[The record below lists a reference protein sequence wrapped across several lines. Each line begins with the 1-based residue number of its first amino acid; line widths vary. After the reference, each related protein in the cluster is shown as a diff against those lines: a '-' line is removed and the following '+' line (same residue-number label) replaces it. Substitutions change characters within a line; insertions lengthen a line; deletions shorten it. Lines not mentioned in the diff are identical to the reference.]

1 MPKEPFDYD
10 IQLAEL
16 ERDMVGKFEELESAP
31 IRAEFRDELRQKL
44 LDKLN
49 KTEEKKEE
57 PSSETSST
65 VKPKNP
71 LDRFRQSLSALK
83 NPFESLGSKGSGTFR
98 NWKTVTSLALA
109 VVMIATVFWGMGGM
123 GLFIKSVQA
132 SEVNIVALKA
142 DKLGV
147 DPDTSFLL
155 TSKEPLNEKTVQE
168 SLKINPEFAYTL
180 DKGAGGREFKIIPQE
195 QLNPN
200 TIYVLSFEQGGLAN
214 ESFSWAFQ
222 TKAQFRVI
230 RSLPADKSTH
240 VPVNT
245 GIEITFSHDN
255 FDAGRI
261 KDYFSISPNAEGS
274 FEQHKKTLVFVP
286 KALQPSTLYTVT
298 LKKGLTLLGSAETL
312 QEDYVFSFETAPLSE
327 IQPAFDFSMD
337 TGLTEFSTKD
347 QPFFQVYFNDYKMV
361 GKGSSSQGVA
371 VPPLHIDL
379 YRYPGFN
386 EFKASLVKRDKIP
399 RWSYFTWKGYHEQLN
414 SQYKVAQYDTKFLPV
429 DQYTHYIVL
438 PQELEA
444 GYYAAEFKAGEAVR
458 QIWFQV
464 SDLAV
469 YLAQGE
475 DSSLFW
481 VNDLQTKAPASD
493 VQISIS
499 GKNISVQ
506 TDQSGAVLI
515 KEKLM
520 GSERDYAQVK
530 SGTKE
535 ILVPLEP
542 REEWYAK
549 SSGTAADY
557 WKYLY
562 LDRELYQPGDSVNF
576 WGVVVPRS
584 KDLTPMKEITL
595 ELWGSDGPYYEGAE
609 SSPILSQKVN
619 INDSVYTGQIKLP
632 ALKTGYYYFQVKTG
646 DIALFSRGFSVET
659 YQKPSYKLSLT
670 QNKKA
675 IFAGEQVDFRV
686 KAAFF
691 EGTPVPGLQLNYFV
705 EGKQDEIRTNAKGEA
720 TIPYIGIAR
729 NEEYIPYSYVNLG
742 VNATLPEAGEIFT
755 SGELYVF
762 KSKVY
767 LTGETKRELGGSFT
781 LSTKLSRVDLTAI
794 NDGQYIAEEHFLKEP
809 VANSRIKASIYQEV
823 WTPVE
828 IGQRYDFINKKVEKL
843 YSYNYSTKHHSDF
856 ELVSGTNGLASYT
869 GQLDP
874 DNSYYI
880 DLTAVDEEGRAFT
893 RRVHVGGVSGTRP
906 DYQYYFLQGAQSAP
920 GVSGYKPGEEAQV
933 TLMKDDKEVVP
944 NKQSILFYR
953 GQRMIDNYQVSDKA
967 RYTFTFAAEHIPN
980 VNVCAVYFDGQAYYE
995 ASALSVPFARE
1006 TKALNVKIT
1015 TDQTE
1020 YRPGDTV
1027 KLAVRVTDVD
1037 DQPVKGAQVN
1047 LNLVDEALFSLRDQ
1061 NVNFINSLYADY
1073 LSLFQLTRKSH
1084 NHPDF
1089 RGGAERGGEG
1099 PSDRKDFR
1107 DTVLFTTIRTDGKG
1121 QAEVE
1126 FKLPDNLTSWRVTYH
1141 AFTED
1146 LQAGSGSEQIPVK
1159 LPFFIE
1165 MTLNKAYL
1173 EGDSP
1178 VIILRSFGEKLAD
1191 KAAVSYKMKLTGP
1204 NGEEKSFTAGGVAFT
1219 PLDWKL
1225 PVLQAGRY
1233 SLTVSAT
1240 GSGLQDSLTREF
1252 LVAKSFQE
1260 RTMTTHG
1267 LLTEGMEIKGS
1278 PVGPTTVVFSDY
1290 EKGQYLRGLFQLA
1303 WSNGSRVEQKLAAQE
1318 ARKLLK
1324 QYFPDEQFYFAE
1336 EESPKSLLNYQRP
1349 DGGIS
1354 ILPYGESELALS
1366 AMIAAGTSGI
1376 FDNNALAGYF
1386 YRVLE
1391 GKTAEDDQSLALLG
1405 LAAIKE
1411 PVLLQI
1417 NDYLEQEKLEPSV
1430 KINLA
1435 LALLEIGDGAYAK
1448 KVYRELMASYAQDL
1462 GSVTRIQVGRDQD
1475 EIIEAT
1481 TQMALLASR
1490 LDEPEK
1496 NKLYQYLLENPGV
1509 DILNTVEQIQI
1520 LKNNLKY
1527 MKPSPVSFTYELKGE
1542 KVTKT
1547 LKDAEIFKLNLM
1559 PEDLPKINFSQI
1571 QGKVGVMIKYT
1582 MPVEAGE
1589 KGISED
1595 LAISRT
1601 YSVNN
1606 SKITTFNRTD
1616 LVKVVITYNIGDKAP
1631 SGLYEIVDVLPA
1643 GLVPVTKPYNYF
1655 ESRKTDDWSY
1665 PTEINGQRVVF
1676 LVGKGQN
1683 KITYYARMVSPG
1695 EFTCE
1700 PPILSNIKNN
1710 TVYTSGSKDK
1720 VVVK

>member
-1 MPKEPFDYD
+1 MPKEPFEYD

-16 ERDMVGKFEELESAP
+16 EQDMVGKFEELEPAP
-31 IRAEFRDELRQKL
+31 LRAEFRDELRQKL
-44 LDKLN
+44 LDKLD
-49 KTEEKKEE
+49 KTEEIKEDQNE
-57 PSSETSST
+57 ENAST
-65 VKPKNP
+65 VPLNNP
-71 LDRFRQSLSALK
+71 LEKFRQFLSALK
-83 NPFESLGSKGSGTFR
+83 NPLASSGSKGSGTFR
-98 NWKTVTSLALA
+98 NWKTATSLAL
-109 VVMIATVFWGMGGM
+109 VMVMIAALFWGMGGM
-123 GLFIKSVQA
+123 GLFVKSVQA
-132 SEVNIVALKA
+132 SEVSIVALKA

-147 DPDTSFLL
+147 DLNTSFLL

-168 SLKINPEFAYTL
+168 SLKINPEFAYSL

-195 QLNPN
+195 QLDPN
-200 TIYVLSFEQGGLAN
+200 TVYILSFEQEGLAN

-245 GIEITFSHDN
+245 GIEITFSHDK

-261 KDYFSISPNAEGS
+261 KDYFSISPNTEGT

-298 LKKGLTLLGSAETL
+298 LKKGFALTGTTETLL
-312 QEDYVFSFETAPLSE
+312 EDYVFSFETAPLSE
-327 IQPAFDFSMD
+327 TQAAFDFSMD
-337 TGLTEFSTKD
+337 TALTEFSTKD
-347 QPFFQVYFNDYKMV
+347 QPFFQVYFNNYKTV
-361 GKGSSSQGVA
+361 VNGSAQA
-371 VPPLHIDL
+371 IDIPPLHIDL
-379 YRYPGFN
+379 YRYPGFD
-386 EFKASLVKRDKIP
+386 EFKASLAKRDKIP
-399 RWSYFTWKGYHEQLN
+399 RWSYFTWNGYQEQLN
-414 SQYKVAQYDTKFLPV
+414 SQYKIAQYDTKFQPV
-429 DQYTHYIVL
+429 DQYTHYVVI

-481 VNDLQTKAPASD
+481 VNDLQTKAPASE
-493 VQISIS
+493 VQINIS
-499 GKNISVQ
+499 GKNISVK
-506 TDQSGAVLI
+506 TDQSGAALI

-520 GSERDYAQVK
+520 GAERDYALIK
-530 SGTKE
+530 NGTKE
-535 ILVPLEP
+535 TLVPLEP

-576 WGVVVPRS
+576 WGVVVPRN
-584 KDLTPMKEITL
+584 KDLNSMKEITL

-619 INDSVYTGQIKLP
+619 IDGSVYTGQIKLP
-632 ALKTGYYYFQVKTG
+632 ALKTGYYYFQVKAG
-646 DIALFSRGFSVET
+646 DIALVSRGFSVET

-705 EGKQDEIRTNAKGEA
+705 EGKQGEITTNAKGET

-767 LTGETKRELGGSFT
+767 LTGEAQRDLGGSFT
-781 LSTKLSRVDLTAI
+781 LSAKLSRVDLTDI
-794 NDGQYIAEEHFLKEP
+794 NNGQYIAEEHFLKAP
-809 VANSRIKASIYQEV
+809 VANSRIKGSIIQEV

-828 IGQRYDFINKKVEKL
+828 VGQRYDFINKKVEKL

-856 ELVSGTNGLASYT
+856 ELVSGTDGLASYS

-893 RRVHVGGVSGTRP
+893 RRIHVGGMSGTRP
-906 DYQYYFLQGAQSAP
+906 DYQYYFLQGAP
-920 GVSGYKPGEEAQV
+920 GVNGYKPGQEAQV
-933 TLMKDDKEVVP
+933 TFMKDDQEVVP

-953 GQRMIDNYQVSDKA
+953 GQRMIDYYQVSDKA

-980 VNVCAVYFDGQAYYE
+980 VNVCGVYFDGQAYHE

-1006 TKALNVKIT
+1006 TKALNVKVS
-1015 TDQTE
+1015 TDRTE
-1020 YRPGDTV
+1020 YRPGDSV

-1037 DQPVKGAQVN
+1037 GQPVKGAQVN

-1061 NVNFINSLYADY
+1061 NVNFLNSLYADY

-1107 DTVLFTTIRTDGKG
+1107 DTVLFTTIRTDGQG

-1146 LQAGSGSEQIPVK
+1146 LEAGSGTEQIPVK
-1159 LPFFIE
+1159 LPFFTE

-1191 KAAVSYKMKLTGP
+1191 KATVSYQMKLTGP
-1204 NGEEKSFTAGGVAFT
+1204 NGEEKSFTAGGLSFT
-1219 PLDWKL
+1219 SLDWKL
-1225 PVLQAGRY
+1225 PLLQAGSY
-1233 SLTVSAT
+1233 SLTVSAS

-1252 LVAKSFQE
+1252 LVVKSFQE
-1260 RTMTTHG
+1260 RTLTSHG

-1278 PVGPTTVVFSDY
+1278 PAGPTTVVFSDY

-1303 WSNGSRVEQKLAAQE
+1303 WSNGSRVEQKLAARE
-1318 ARKLLK
+1318 ARELLK

-1336 EESPKSLLNYQRP
+1336 EESPNSLLNYQRP
-1349 DGGIS
+1349 DGGIG

-1366 AMIAAGTSGI
+1366 ARIAAATSGI
-1376 FDNNALAGYF
+1376 FDSNALTGYF

-1391 GKTAEDDQSLALLG
+1391 GNAAEDDQSLALLG
-1405 LAAIKE
+1405 LAALKE

-1417 NDYLEQEKLEPSV
+1417 NDYLEQEKLEPAV

-1448 KVYRELMASYAQDL
+1448 KVYRELMKDYAQDL
-1462 GSVTRIQVGRDQD
+1462 GAVTRMQAGRDQD
-1475 EIIEAT
+1475 DMIEAT
-1481 TQMALLASR
+1481 TQMAILASR

-1496 NKLYQYLLENPGV
+1496 NELYQYLLENPGV

-1527 MKPSPVSFTYELKGE
+1527 MRPSPVSFTYELNGE

-1547 LKDAEIFKLNLM
+1547 LKDTEIFKLNLL
-1559 PEDLPKINFSQI
+1559 PGDLPKIKFSQI
-1571 QGKVGVMIKYT
+1571 QGKVGVMTKYA
-1582 MPVEAGE
+1582 MPVESGE

-1595 LAISRT
+1595 LAISRA

-1606 SKITTFNRTD
+1606 GKTTTFDRTD
-1616 LVKVVITYNIGDKAP
+1616 LVKVVINYNIGDKAP
-1631 SGLYEIVDVLPA
+1631 NGLYEIVDVLPA
-1643 GLVPVTKPYNYF
+1643 GLAPVTKPYNYF
-1655 ESRKTDDWSY
+1655 ESSKTDWSY

-1676 LVGKGQN
+1676 LVGKGQD
-1683 KITYYARMVSPG
+1683 KITYYARMISPG
-1695 EFTCE
+1695 EFTSE

-1710 TVYTSGSKDK
+1710 TVYTSGSKDR